1 MKNDFTGFTPEQLD
15 GVLKFT
21 NALADNLNP
30 QVLDTAGMTAEN
42 GLDAD
47 GVERQIRAY
56 LAAKQANKKHIRS
69 RVNETEEDVSI
80 RESVRNW
87 LRKRRNQKID

>member
-1 MKNDFTGFTPEQLD
+1 MKNDFTGYSPEQLN

-21 NALADNLNP
+21 EALANYNP

-42 GLDAD
+42 GLDTD
-47 GVERQIRAY
+47 GVEAQVRAY
-56 LAAKQANKKHIRS
+56 IAAKNANKKHIRS

-80 RESVRNW
+80 RQSVKDW
-87 LRKRRNQKID
+87 LKRKRGQK